1 MLRKSLHRENAHVF
15 LYSIILYLFLF
26 ATLFLSLISL
36 LKVFFSLKLYIANAQ
51 KEQNNVQT
59 FISTNSVFH
68 NYIYFIFTILR
79 LSITER
85 LLCVE
90 GVHHG
95 LHVCSGSSWITVS
108 SALTTVAGADEG
120 LVAEAARVGPLDS
133 EKTGWD
139 NLMDSTRPGDG

>member
-36 LKVFFSLKLYIANAQ
+36 LKVFFSPKLYIANA
-51 KEQNNVQT
+51 KKNKIKCKHLFLRMVS
-59 FISTNSVFH
+59 FII
-68 NYIYFIFTILR
+68 IYLIFTILR

-85 LLCVE
+85 LLRVK

-139 NLMDSTRPGDG
+139 NLIDSTRPGDG